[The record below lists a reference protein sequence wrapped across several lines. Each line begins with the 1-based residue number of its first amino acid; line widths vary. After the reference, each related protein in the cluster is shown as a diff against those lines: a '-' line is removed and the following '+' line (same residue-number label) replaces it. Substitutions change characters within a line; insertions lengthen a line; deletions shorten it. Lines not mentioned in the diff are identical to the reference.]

1 MSTLPMAQPVL
12 YEGWGELI
20 LSRPERKNAL
30 IGPMVADLQSGLATL
45 LSGGAKAVV
54 LRGAQGVFCSGLDV
68 DAFAEDPAPAW
79 RASWPTDWADWH
91 KTLYRCP
98 AVIICAL
105 EKYAINA
112 APSMALA
119 ADLMVAGENATL
131 LVGEAAL
138 GMLAPMNIAWLR
150 LRTSE
155 AVAAQLTL
163 GARRTSA
170 ADLHRLGLAF
180 EVVPDDQTAARACEL
195 AATLGGYRGQAL
207 AGIKAALRAGRSDGG
222 EAVFDAVQSTGF
234 VSAAPGRVAKT

>member
-1 MSTLPMAQPVL
+1 MTTSPMAQAVL
-12 YEGWGELI
+12 HEVWGELI

-30 IGPMVADLQSGLATL
+30 IGPMVADLQAGLAAL
-45 LSGGAKAVV
+45 LAGGAKAVV
-54 LRGAQGVFCSGLDV
+54 LRGAEGVFCSGLDV
-68 DAFAEDPAPAW
+68 DAFAQDPAPAW
-79 RASWPTDWADWH
+79 RNTWPQDWAEWH

-112 APSMALA
+112 GASMALA
-119 ADLMVAGENATL
+119 ADLMVAGEGSTL

-150 LRTSE
+150 LRTTE

-170 ADLHRLGLAF
+170 QDLHRLGLAY
-180 EVVPDDQTAARACEL
+180 EVVPDAHVADRARDL
-195 AATLGGYRGQAL
+195 AQTLGSYRGQAL
-207 AGIKAALRAGRSDGG
+207 AGIKAALGAGRVDGG

-234 VSAAPGRVAKT
+234 VSAAPGRVAKP

>member
-1 MSTLPMAQPVL
+1 MTASPMAQAVL
-12 YEGWGELI
+12 HDGWGELI
-20 LSRPERKNAL
+20 LSRPQRKNAL
-30 IGPMVADLQSGLATL
+30 VGPMVADLQAGLATL
-45 LSGGAKAVV
+45 LVGAAKAVV
-54 LRGAQGVFCSGLDV
+54 LRGAEGVFCSGLDV

-79 RASWPTDWADWH
+79 LATWPQDWAEWH
-91 KTLYRCP
+91 RTLYRCP

-112 APSMALA
+112 GASMALA
-119 ADLMVAGENATL
+119 ADLLVAGEGSTL

-150 LRTSE
+150 LRTTE

-163 GARRTSA
+163 GARRTGAS
-170 ADLHRLGLAF
+170 DLRRLGLAY
-180 EVVPDDQTAARACEL
+180 EVVADDQTAPRACEL
-195 AATLGGYRGQAL
+195 AATLGGYRGHAL
-207 AGIKAALRAGRSDGG
+207 AGIKAALRAGRADGG